1 MVKRTR
7 LQEDVC
13 PVARSLDV
21 IGDWWSLLIVRDALS
36 GVRRFS
42 EFQRSLGVAKG
53 MLAARLRDLVAEG
66 VLETAPAS
74 DGSAYQEYVLTPKG
88 RALYVVVAGLRQ
100 WGEEHC
106 YGPGEAHSVLCDV
119 AHGQPVARLELKCA
133 EGTPLGPEDIVVVAP
148 A

>member
-42 EFQRSLGVAKG
+42 EFQRSLVVAMG

-74 DGSAYQEYVLTPKG
+74 DGSAYQEYVLTPK
-88 RALYVVVAGLRQ
+88 
-100 WGEEHC
+100 
-106 YGPGEAHSVLCDV
+106 YGCSLSSKVMSPAIHN
-119 AHGQPVARLELKCA
+119 ARCIFSA
-133 EGTPLGPEDIVVVAP
+133 TGSTASP
-148 A
+148 